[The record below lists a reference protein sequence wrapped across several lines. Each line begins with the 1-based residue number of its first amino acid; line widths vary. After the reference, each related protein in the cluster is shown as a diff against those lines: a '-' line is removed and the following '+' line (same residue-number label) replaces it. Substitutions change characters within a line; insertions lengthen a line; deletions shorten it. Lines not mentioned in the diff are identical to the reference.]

1 MQGYQINIVNNNRTY
16 SFKWL
21 MMLPQ
26 VIETLKQNFT
36 QSEIEKAEISPLTVE
51 EIIKMQAEY
60 AAAIEVW

>member
-16 SFKWL
+16 CFKWL

-26 VIETLKQNFT
+26 VIETLRQNFT
-36 QSEIEKAEISPLTVE
+36 QSEIEQAEISPLTVE
-51 EIIKMQAEY
+51 EVIKMQAEY